1 MEVKNTAVIG
11 AGTIGL
17 GLAVD
22 LAAHGYAVQVVDSS
36 PEVVKQ
42 APERVARD
50 LMMFRML
57 APDYRDADGDTILA
71 RLSFSSDLDTVG
83 TADFVIEN
91 ITEDI
96 AMKEA
101 VFQRLAQICRP
112 DAYFATNTSCISVT
126 RLAACLRD
134 PSRMMGMHFM
144 NPVPVKKFV
153 EIIRGEL
160 SSDETA
166 EAAQNLARKLGKEFV
181 VVKDFP
187 GFVSNRVMMLT
198 VNECAF
204 VLQDGVASAAQ
215 VDKVF
220 RLAFGH
226 PMGPLAMADLIGLD
240 TILKSVEVLY
250 LEYNDSK
257 YRPCPL
263 LRKMVHAGYLGRKS
277 GRGFFTYNS

>member
-1 MEVKNTAVIG
+1 MEPKNTAVIG

-22 LAAHGYAVQVVDSS
+22 LAAHGYTVQVVDSS
-36 PEVVKQ
+36 PTVIEQ
-42 APERVARD
+42 APERVTRD

-57 APDYRDADGDTILA
+57 APDYKDVDSDSIQS
-71 RLSFSSDLDTVG
+71 RLSFSTDLESVAA
-83 TADFVIEN
+83 ADFVIEN

-96 AMKEA
+96 DLKEGI
-101 VFQRLAQICRP
+101 FDRLAQICRP
-112 DAYFATNTSCISVT
+112 GAFFATNTSCISVT
-126 RLAACLRD
+126 RLGARLQD

-153 EIIRGEL
+153 EIIRSEL
-160 SSDETA
+160 SSDQTVEDA
-166 EAAQNLARKLGKEFV
+166 KALARSLDKEFV
-181 VVKDFP
+181 VVNDLP

-204 VLQDGVASAAQ
+204 VVQDGVATAAQ

-220 RLAFGH
+220 RLSFGH

-240 TILKSVEVLY
+240 TILKSIEVLY
-250 LEYNDSK
+250 QEYSDSK

-277 GRGFFTYNS
+277 GRGFFPYNA

>member
-1 MEVKNTAVIG
+1 MEAKKMAVIG

-22 LAAHGYAVQVVDSS
+22 LAAHGYTVQVVDSS
-36 PEVVKQ
+36 PEVVKR
-42 APERVARD
+42 APDQVGRD

-57 APDYRDADGDTILA
+57 APDYRDADSDAILA
-71 RLSFSSDLDTVG
+71 RLSFSTELESVAD
-83 TADFVIEN
+83 ADFVIEN

-96 AMKEA
+96 PMKEA
-101 VFQRLAQICRP
+101 VFDGLARICRP

-126 RLAACLRD
+126 RLAARLRD

-160 SSDETA
+160 TSEETE
-166 EAAQNLARKLGKEFV
+166 EAAQTLARSLGKEFV
-181 VVKDFP
+181 VVNDFP

-250 LEYNDSK
+250 EEYNDSK

-263 LRKMVHAGYLGRKS
+263 LRKMVNAGYLGRKN
-277 GRGFFTYNS
+277 GRGFFSYDS

>member
-1 MEVKNTAVIG
+1 MEAKKMAVIG

-22 LAAHGYAVQVVDSS
+22 LAAHGYTVQVVDSS
-36 PEVVKQ
+36 PEVVKR
-42 APERVARD
+42 APDQVGRD

-57 APDYRDADGDTILA
+57 APDYRDADSDAILA
-71 RLSFSSDLDTVG
+71 RLSFSTELESVAD
-83 TADFVIEN
+83 ADFVIEN

-96 AMKEA
+96 PMKEA
-101 VFQRLAQICRP
+101 VFDGLARICRP

-126 RLAACLRD
+126 RLAARLRD

-160 SSDETA
+160 TSEETE
-166 EAAQNLARKLGKEFV
+166 EAAQTLARSLGKEFV
-181 VVKDFP
+181 VVNDFP

-250 LEYNDSK
+250 EEYSDSK

-263 LRKMVHAGYLGRKS
+263 LRKMVNAGYLGRKN
-277 GRGFFTYNS
+277 GRGFFSYDS

>member
-1 MEVKNTAVIG
+1 MEIKKTAVIG

-22 LAAHGYAVQVVDSS
+22 LAAHGYTVQVVDSS
-36 PEVVKQ
+36 PEVVKR
-42 APERVARD
+42 APDQVGRD

-57 APDYRDADGDTILA
+57 APDYRDADSDAILA
-71 RLSFSSDLDTVG
+71 RLSFSTELESVAD
-83 TADFVIEN
+83 ADFVIEN

-101 VFQRLAQICRP
+101 VFDGLARICRP

-126 RLAACLRD
+126 RLAARLRD

-160 SSDETA
+160 SSEETE
-166 EAAQNLARKLGKEFV
+166 EAAQTLARSLGKEFV
-181 VVKDFP
+181 VVNDFP

-220 RLAFGH
+220 RLGFGH

-250 LEYNDSK
+250 EEYSDSK

-263 LRKMVHAGYLGRKS
+263 LRKMVNAGYLGRKN
-277 GRGFFTYNS
+277 GRGFFSYDL

>member
-1 MEVKNTAVIG
+1 MEAKKMAVIG

-22 LAAHGYAVQVVDSS
+22 LAAHGYTVQVVDSS
-36 PEVVKQ
+36 PEVVKR
-42 APERVARD
+42 APDQVGRD

-57 APDYRDADGDTILA
+57 APDYRDADSDAILA
-71 RLSFSSDLDTVG
+71 RLSFSTELESVAD
-83 TADFVIEN
+83 ADFVIEN

-96 AMKEA
+96 PMKEA
-101 VFQRLAQICRP
+101 VFDGLARICRP
-112 DAYFATNTSCISVT
+112 NAYFATNTSCISVT
-126 RLAACLRD
+126 RLAARLRD

-160 SSDETA
+160 TSEETE
-166 EAAQNLARKLGKEFV
+166 EAAQTLARSLGKEFV
-181 VVKDFP
+181 VVNDFP

-250 LEYNDSK
+250 EEYNDSK

-263 LRKMVHAGYLGRKS
+263 LRKMVNAGYLGRKN
-277 GRGFFTYNS
+277 GRGFFSYDS